1 MGSTA
6 VLNSVSTHQ
15 ILVPIRCWNTRNL
28 HTSLLKMLPNPAKSY
43 FHHEFVTTSC
53 LLYQKSLICH
63 ASLHLTFHFLTSLK
77 TITTHNVKCL
87 RSVTSLFLKYF
98 SATMVGIILKQ
109 FLSSNET
116 KPPDCL
122 NTVFLNNVFGPRSNL
137 VCYTIKTQ
145 NKTGNVHINITLRH
159 IHVTTTYVEKQ

>member
-1 MGSTA
+1 VGGTA
-6 VLNSVSTHQ
+6 VLNSASTHQ

-28 HTSLLKMLPNPAKSY
+28 HPSLLKMLPNPAKSY

-53 LLYQKSLICH
+53 LFYQKSLICH
-63 ASLHLTFHFLTSLK
+63 VSLHLTFHFFTKQLQHTMC
-77 TITTHNVKCL
+77 HNM
-87 RSVTSLFLKYF
+87 SVTPLFLKYI
-98 SATMVGIILKQ
+98 SATMVDIILKQ

-137 VCYTIKTQ
+137 VSYTIKTQ
-145 NKTGNVHINITLRH
+145 NKTGNVHINITLRY